1 MGQEIKFN
9 ILHAEDDEM
18 QVALV
23 KAAFEELSPDNQFFI
38 ACDGEEALKMLK
50 HENGY
55 GDLPDFDLVLLDLN
69 MPKKDGFEV
78 LTEIRGDKDIRDIP
92 IVVLSGNKDFLKISK
107 SYQLGA
113 NSYISKMEGIDSYKK
128 IAAAIQT
135 CWLASIPI
143 PNRMDL

>member
-1 MGQEIKFN
+1 MSDQVKFN
-9 ILHAEDDEM
+9 ILHAEDDDM

-55 GDLPDFDLVLLDLN
+55 TDLPDFDLVLLDLN

-78 LTEIRGDKDIRDIP
+78 LTEIRGNKDIRDIP